1 MDTLFGAYDVFIS
14 NFPAQYQ
21 GLISLGLLAV
31 IVIALY
37 NLIRKSLLWLFLLV
51 LFVPASVPILSKIG
65 QSILEFLKYI
75 VGQS

>member
-1 MDTLFGAYDVFIS
+1 MEALFHAYDVFIS
-14 NFPAQYQ
+14 NFPTQYQ

-31 IVIALY
+31 IVIGLY

-51 LFVPASVPILSKIG
+51 LFVPASVPILSNVG

-75 VGQS
+75 VGRA